1 MVIKDKDKR
10 KSSFSNLIFVKYER
24 IEQDKMIKSC
34 IVYCQLPQNDIVGLI
49 NPRYQTSFYLL

>member
-1 MVIKDKDKR
+1 MVIKDEDKR
-10 KSSFSNLIFVKYER
+10 KSYLNLIFVKYER

-49 NPRYQTSFYLL
+49 NSRYQTSFYLL